1 MADDEAEL
9 ICPACKRIV
18 GTAQACIKCKKFVH
32 AICGR
37 GNEDEEKYGQKIT
50 CFSCSSGVAQAKK
63 GMEFFFS
70 QTFYFFLL

>member
-18 GTAQACIKCKKFVH
+18 GTAH

-37 GNEDEEKYGQKIT
+37 GNEDEEGYGQKIT

-63 GMEFFFS
+63 GMEFFSS

>member
-18 GTAQACIKCKKFVH
+18 GTAHACIKCKKFVH

-37 GNEDEEKYGQKIT
+37 GNEDEEGYGQKIT

-70 QTFYFFLL
+70 QTFYFFLF